1 MMKRFKLPQLALA
14 AACLLAGVIK
24 LWACTIPVFRYALDR
39 WHPDPYG
46 VHVSEAWLETEKGK
60 QFAEQVQELSEL
72 FQIVPGEE
80 KEGEVALLQPAP
92 GSPEVWRGKP
102 DVKALK
108 DMLNSPARRQI
119 VEKIVN
125 GDSVVFAMV
134 LTGDAKADG
143 ELEAKLT
150 KRLGYL
156 GEVMSIPPQD
166 PFDPENKLGP
176 GPALKVGFSTVK
188 IKRDDPKEQLLIKM
202 LAGQNGDELIKGD
215 QPFAAPVFGRGR
227 ALGAW
232 KSEDLDD
239 EGIDELC
246 QFLLGACSCQ
256 VKAQNPGWDIL
267 IGTDWD
273 EGLMKVA
280 MAQEREA
287 AEEPVNDP
295 GDSPKV
301 AAAKANTNASAPEV
315 VTFGSNTDTEPPST
329 EAAPAKNGRSNNLVI
344 LAFGLLVI
352 LGGAWAWHKSA
363 IT

>member
-1 MMKRFKLPQLALA
+1 MKRLQLPQLSLLLV
-14 AACLLAGVIK
+14 CLFTGVIQ

-39 WHPDPYG
+39 WRPDPYG
-46 VHVSEAWLETEKGK
+46 VHISEAWLETEAGK
-60 QFAEQVQELSEL
+60 QFAEQAQELSEL

-80 KEGEVALLQPAP
+80 KEGEIALLQPAP

-102 DVKALK
+102 DLEALRG
-108 DMLNSPARRQI
+108 MLNSPARK
-119 VEKIVN
+119 KIAAEILAGN
-125 GDSVVFAMV
+125 SVVFAMV
-134 LTGDAKADG
+134 LTGDKKADG

-156 GEVMSIPPQD
+156 GQVMAIPPQD

-176 GPALKVGFSTVK
+176 GPELKVGFTTVK
-188 IKRDDPKEQLLIKM
+188 IQRDDPQEQLLIKM
-202 LAGQNGDELIKGD
+202 LAGQNGDELIKSE

-280 MAQEREA
+280 MAREREA
-287 AEEPVNDP
+287 DE
-295 GDSPKV
+295 
-301 AAAKANTNASAPEV
+301 TTASAPDDDHAPEPEKKTEPLEPEV
-315 VTFGSNTDTEPPST
+315 VTFGAKEESKP
-329 EAAPAKNGRSNNLVI
+329 APTAPQVETGGSPKPFI
-344 LAFGLLVI
+344 LIVGLILL
-352 LGGAWAWHKSA
+352 LGGFLAWRSSA
-363 IT
+363 